1 MEIQNITKS
10 YKNDDNLVYSCQYH
24 VVFCSKYRRAV
35 LNDKIRIRLKE
46 LITEKQQEYKYTILE
61 MEVLPDHVH
70 LLLDVNPKDGIFRTV
85 NLIKGYTS
93 NILRKE
99 FPTLKSKLPTLWTG
113 SKFISSAGAV
123 TLEAVKQYIDNQ
135 KGV

>member
-10 YKNDDNLVYSCQYH
+10 YKNDDYLVYSCQYH
-24 VVFCSKYRRAV
+24 VIFCSKYRRAV
-35 LNDKIRIRLKE
+35 LEDKIRIRLKE
-46 LITEKQQEYKYTILE
+46 LINEKQSAYKYTILG

-70 LLLDVNPKDGIFRTV
+70 LILDVNPKVGIFRTV

-99 FPTLKSKLPTLWTG
+99 FPTLKSKLPTLWTQ
-113 SKFISSAGAV
+113 SKFISSVGAV
-123 TLEAVKQYIDNQ
+123 TLEVVKQYIDNQ
-135 KGV
+135 KGI